1 MGVGIT
7 SGQINLKWVTGNAST
22 CKLIGKKQFTKAK
35 RKDVKIVQVATAVA
49 AAVVV
54 CLLFSVYLPV
64 LSAFVW
70 GRVGCGQAIGLD

>member
-1 MGVGIT
+1 M
-7 SGQINLKWVTGNAST
+7 INLKWVTGNAST
-22 CKLIGKKQFTKAK
+22 CKLIGKKQFTKEE
-35 RKDVKIVQVATAVA
+35 RKDVKIVEVATA
-49 AAVVV
+49 AAVAVAVAV